1 MSNSTDY
8 EKVQNHAQ
16 KLALQKQDI
25 LIEQNELIIYHLMR
39 INGDIKEEK

>member
-25 LIEQNELIIYHLMR
+25 LIKQNKQIISLLMQFL
-39 INGDIKEEK
+39 KENKEC

>member
-25 LIEQNELIIYHLMR
+25 LIKQNEQIISLLMQFL
-39 INGDIKEEK
+39 KENKEC